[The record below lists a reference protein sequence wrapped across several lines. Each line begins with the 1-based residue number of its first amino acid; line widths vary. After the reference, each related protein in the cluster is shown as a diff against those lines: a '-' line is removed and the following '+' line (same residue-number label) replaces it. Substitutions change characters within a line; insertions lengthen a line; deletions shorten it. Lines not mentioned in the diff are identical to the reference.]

1 MRITR
6 LSNWCSHIWVLCN
19 VKRDLVFYLKKRPA
33 KGTDSAIWHCIKY
46 STKPRYS
53 FRAKKSHPLSR
64 PESNDLNL
72 HWMFP
77 PKMCRKPE
85 VLFYS
90 WRVSIFRQQRTL
102 PDVLKWAARCYLYLD
117 RFNRSTFYRFSAV
130 NGCCF
135 RAQVFSAVFFIDSHG
150 QWNPYPVWFRG

>member
-1 MRITR
+1 MGWELRGSPTDA
-6 LSNWCSHIWVLCN
+6 VTYE
-19 VKRDLVFYLKKRPA
+19 FYLTCRKCFGILLE
-33 KGTDSAIWHCIKY
+33 KGTGRRLGNLTLYKMLNKAEIF
-46 STKPRYS
+46 
-53 FRAKKSHPLSR
+53 FRSRKSHLLSR
-64 PESNDLNL
+64 PESNDLDL

-90 WRVSIFRQQRTL
+90 WRVSVFRQQRTL
-102 PDVLKWAARCYLYLD
+102 PDVLKWAASCYLYLD

-135 RAQVFSAVFFIDSHG
+135 RAQVFSAVFFIHSHG